1 MSTVLHWLAGRR
13 LNGLWILPDEAIYG
27 HRALELWHSG
37 RLPILGGQGAGYS
50 VLYPMLA
57 GFPLSIGSL
66 ATGYASLKLL
76 QALVVSLAAVP
87 VFAYCRRLVSPGYAL
102 AAAALTACSP
112 LLLYSGLLMTEVLF
126 YPLVAWTLLAV
137 AQAVATASR
146 RDQALVFA
154 LLLADV
160 LTRTQAVILL
170 PVFGAA
176 VLLDAVFGRTRQRL
190 RAFWP
195 LWVLI
200 VLAALVVVVAPG
212 TFGSYAGTL
221 RGSYPVGL
229 ALGLVFEHLALA
241 VVGTA
246 VLPAAA
252 LALLSAE
259 AARARVDEPEVR
271 SLVATAVS
279 AVVLVCVQVGF
290 FAARFAP
297 HLLERDL
304 AALPPILFA
313 VFVVWLGRGA
323 HRPIVVV
330 AVTSFA
336 VAALALL
343 VPWNRLVAPVALPD
357 SFGIAL
363 LLRLQAHNPADIVA
377 VAVPLL
383 LLVFALVPRRWTP
396 LLIGVAAA
404 LLVATSAVAS
414 NSIARLD
421 RAEQEQIVGTP
432 RDWVDRAVDG
442 PVGYF
447 YDGET
452 YWNTVYQ
459 QRFWNRRIDRV
470 AATTPVPG
478 PMPQTPFRIGPDGA
492 IPLHEKWVVA
502 SDQHVLTGT
511 PVAHVTERNSDVTGL
526 TLWEVDGHP
535 QLSLE
540 KYGFLPNGDMVAP
553 AVVKVWGCQGGKLQL
568 TLLPKATKELIIELD
583 GRVVVDRSIANEAA
597 AHIFVPVPP
606 SPRPHMCN
614 FRIVPQSLLGST
626 VVQFLRP

>member
-1 MSTVLHWLAGRR
+1 
-13 LNGLWILPDEAIYG
+13 
-27 HRALELWHSG
+27 
-37 RLPILGGQGAGYS
+37 
-50 VLYPMLA
+50 
-57 GFPLSIGSL
+57 
-66 ATGYASLKLL
+66 
-76 QALVVSLAAVP
+76 
-87 VFAYCRRLVSPGYAL
+87 
-102 AAAALTACSP
+102 
-112 LLLYSGLLMTEVLF
+112 
-126 YPLVAWTLLAV
+126 
-137 AQAVATASR
+137 
-146 RDQALVFA
+146 
-154 LLLADV
+154 
-160 LTRTQAVILL
+160 
-170 PVFGAA
+170 
-176 VLLDAVFGRTRQRL
+176 
-190 RAFWP
+190 
-195 LWVLI
+195 
-200 VLAALVVVVAPG
+200 
-212 TFGSYAGTL
+212 
-221 RGSYPVGL
+221 
-229 ALGLVFEHLALA
+229 
-241 VVGTA
+241 
-246 VLPAAA
+246 
-252 LALLSAE
+252 
-259 AARARVDEPEVR
+259 
-271 SLVATAVS
+271 
-279 AVVLVCVQVGF
+279 
-290 FAARFAP
+290 
-297 HLLERDL
+297 
-304 AALPPILFA
+304 
-313 VFVVWLGRGA
+313 
-323 HRPIVVV
+323 
-330 AVTSFA
+330 
-336 VAALALL
+336 
-343 VPWNRLVAPVALPD
+343 
-357 SFGIAL
+357 
-363 LLRLQAHNPADIVA
+363 
-377 VAVPLL
+377 
-383 LLVFALVPRRWTP
+383 
-396 LLIGVAAA
+396 
-404 LLVATSAVAS
+404 VAS

-553 AVVKVWGCQGGKLQL
+553 AVVNVWGCQGGKLQL